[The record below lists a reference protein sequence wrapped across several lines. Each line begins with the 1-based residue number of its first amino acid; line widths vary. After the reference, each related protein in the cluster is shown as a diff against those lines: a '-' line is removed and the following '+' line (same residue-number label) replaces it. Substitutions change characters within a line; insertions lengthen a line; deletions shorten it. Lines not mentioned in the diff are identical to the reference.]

1 LAIRIR
7 AFIFQEHPEQK
18 TWSITQRIDY
28 MSKAANH
35 ILVGSVWAYTRIYCE
50 GVVRATFDPGSTEF
64 IRFFDLFPKQGGL
77 LTVEVDKGTIAT
89 VKALVADPLLFWST
103 VMMLPLQLTCVA
115 CASITLCGR
124 AMLDPAVF
132 AVVFAMAYYMLI
144 AGGPGDW
151 GRFRHP
157 ATTVRPN
164 HPAS

>member
-1 LAIRIR
+1 MAIRIR